1 MTKEQ
6 TEIALYIISFFTLL
20 FAEMCSALHSLYA
33 VKHKKHG
40 VALFGALST
49 ALWCVKIV
57 VVFNQPLTIITA
69 FIGAYIGTLIAFRI
83 DEYANKTPS
92 K

>member
-1 MTKEQ
+1 ML
-6 TEIALYIISFFTLL
+6 IYLVSFLIL
-20 FAEMCSALHSLYA
+20 FCAEMCSTMHSLYA

-57 VVFNQPLTIITA
+57 IIINQPLTIITA
-69 FIGAYIGTLIAFRI
+69 FIGAYIGTIVAFKLHKRL
-83 DEYANKTPS
+83 DK
-92 K
+92 